1 MMLAMTHDPVPGVPV
16 VVLGLMGAGKT
27 TLATALAER
36 WGRPL
41 RDSDADLLAATGRTA
56 AQLAGTEGAAGLH
69 EREARHLLDA
79 LLQTPAPVVAAAAST
94 VQVLACRQA
103 LALVRVVWVDVSVE
117 ELVRRQS
124 GGQSGGGQ
132 SGGGQSGGGHRPRYG
147 PDLRAILERMDLD
160 RRPFF
165 AQLADVVV
173 ESALGD
179 ATVRV
184 ERQLTGLP
192 SLGLDG

>member
-1 MMLAMTHDPVPGVPV
+1 MMLAMAHDPVPGVPV

-56 AQLAGTEGAAGLH
+56 AELAEAEGADGLH

-79 LLQTPAPVVAAAAST
+79 LLNRPAPVVAAAAST
-94 VQVLACRQA
+94 VQVAACRQA
-103 LALVRVVWVDVSVE
+103 LTLVRVVWVDVSVD
-117 ELVRRQS
+117 ELVRRR
-124 GGQSGGGQ
+124 
-132 SGGGQSGGGHRPRYG
+132 SGGGHRPSYG
-147 PDLRAILERMDLD
+147 PDQRAMLERMDLA

-179 ATVRV
+179 APVRV
-184 ERQLTGLP
+184 EQRLTGRP
-192 SLGLDG
+192 SLGLGG